1 VDDRVATPLCVLGPL
16 EVVRDDE
23 PVRLGSP
30 QQRRLLAVLVV
41 HANEVVS
48 SDRLVDV
55 LWGEHPPRSA
65 THSLQTLLSRLRATL
80 GDERLEPRPP
90 GYRLRVAS
98 GEVDVLRFE
107 ELVRVGL
114 ESSARPEVALGVF
127 DEALR
132 LWRGSPY
139 AEFAS
144 EEFATAEVVRLVELR
159 ARAIEER
166 AAALL
171 ELGRPEEVIGELE
184 AEIAVE
190 PFRERLRA
198 LLMLALTRAGRPVE
212 SLRAYDAFRRFLA
225 DEVGVVPSPALQA
238 LNDDVVH
245 QHPDVSWAGSP
256 AKDAG
261 RPLLPSGTVREF
273 AARTMDGSP
282 GNLPLQSSSFVGREV
297 ELVRV
302 TEAVERSRVVT
313 LTGVGGVGKTRLALQ
328 VARDVSPRFRDG
340 VWLCELAAVRDPGA
354 VLDAVAAVF
363 RVSARSGLSLE
374 DSLVAYLRDLELL
387 VVLDN
392 CEHLLQGAAGLVVAI
407 EAACRGVRVLATS
420 REGLNIAGEQL
431 LVVPCLSL
439 PDEDGTQPG
448 SECEAVRL
456 FADRAQA
463 VKADFTVDATN
474 RADVVAVCTHLDG
487 VALAI
492 ELAAARIP
500 AMNPSELARRL
511 DRRFRLLTGGGRVA
525 IERHQTLRAAID
537 WSYELLTE
545 PEQRLLA
552 RLSVF
557 SGGCTLEAAEA
568 ITAVEPIDAN
578 EVFELVAGLVARSL
592 VVADTGPETRYRL
605 LETIREYG
613 EEHLAEARETDM
625 LRLRH
630 ASYYTELARVAQSHL
645 YGREQVEWGA
655 RLARERENL
664 LAAMAF
670 ALDTQD
676 ADLAFGLFCQFPL
689 FGLQVDDVV
698 VFDPTP
704 LLALPGATEH
714 PGSAVAL
721 MAAGYGAWRCG
732 DVQQALRLCDQA
744 LAAEQRL
751 GPTVGSRL
759 GIWSSRLRGY
769 VAQSIGTAD
778 DAVDYFLDAAAR
790 ARADD
795 VPALAAFYFG
805 LLAQNLSYTN
815 PIAARQH
822 ASIGLALARE
832 SGMPLA
838 IGYNLIGLAQA
849 VVDENPNQA
858 RALLSEALQLET
870 ALGYESHQ
878 ELQGAV
884 FCAAR
889 LDDWPT
895 ALGLARRVLHQHSR
909 SGGLPL
915 TYLAGMLNLVARGL
929 AERQPEPAAMLQ
941 GTVGT
946 VIRRLTPEVAAPVS
960 GDVAGRNDIA
970 NFVAT
975 VRRDTTRL
983 LAAALGDTR
992 LRELRAHGA
1001 TMDETQACTYARTQ
1015 IDEYFARSALN
1026 EDR

>member
-1 VDDRVATPLCVLGPL
+1 MDDRVATPLCVLGPL
-16 EVVRDDE
+16 EVVRDGE
-23 PVRLGSP
+23 QVRLGSP

-48 SDRLVDV
+48 SDRLIDV
-55 LWGEHPPRSA
+55 LWGDDAPRSA
-65 THSLQTLLSRLRATL
+65 THSLQTLLSRLRGRSVTS
-80 GDERLEPRPP
+80 
-90 GYRLRVAS
+90 AS
-98 GEVDVLRFE
+98 SR
-107 ELVRVGL
+107 
-114 ESSARPEVALGVF
+114 
-127 DEALR
+127 ALR
-132 LWRGSPY
+132 GIGCGWRPARSTRCVSRSWCGLGSGRRSDLTWRWRCSTRRSGCGEDRPTRSSR
-139 AEFAS
+139 A

-198 LLMLALTRAGRPVE
+198 LLMLALARAGRPVE
-212 SLRAYDAFRRFLA
+212 SLRAYDAFRRFLV

-238 LNDDVVH
+238 LNDDIVH

-256 AKDAG
+256 AKDTG
-261 RPLLPSGTVREF
+261 TPLLPAGTVREF
-273 AARTMDGSP
+273 GARTLDGSP

-297 ELVRV
+297 ESVRV
-302 TEAVERSRVVT
+302 TEALERSRVVT

-340 VWLCELAAVRDPGA
+340 VWLCELAAVRDPAA

-363 RVSARSGLSLE
+363 RVSARSELSLE

-387 VVLDN
+387 LVLDN
-392 CEHLLQGAAGLVVAI
+392 CEHLLEGTAGLVVAI
-407 EAACRGVRVLATS
+407 EAACSGVRVLATS

-431 LVVPCLSL
+431 LVVPCLGL
-439 PDEDGTQPG
+439 PDNGGIQPG
-448 SECEAVRL
+448 NECEAVRL

-492 ELAAARIP
+492 QLAAARIP

-511 DRRFRLLTGGGRVA
+511 DRRFRLLSGGGRVA
-525 IERHQTLRAAID
+525 IERHQTLRVRD
-537 WSYELLTE
+537 
-545 PEQRLLA
+545 RLVLRTVDRA
-552 RLSVF
+552 RTAFVGAPFRLF
-557 SGGCTLEAAEA
+557 GGCTLEAAEA
-568 ITAVEPIDAN
+568 IAAVEPIDAD
-578 EVFELVAGLVARSL
+578 EVFESVAGLVARSL

-613 EEHLAEARETDM
+613 EERLAEAGETDM

-630 ASYYTELARVAQSHL
+630 ATYYTELARVAQSHL

-670 ALDTQD
+670 ALERQD

-721 MAAGYGAWRCG
+721 MAAGYGAWRRG
-732 DVQQALRLCDQA
+732 DVQEALRLCEQA

-751 GPTVGSRL
+751 GPTFGSRL
-759 GIWSSRLRGY
+759 GIWSSR
-769 VAQSIGTAD
+769 S
-778 DAVDYFLDAAAR
+778 AR
-790 ARADD
+790 ICRS
-795 VPALAAFYFG
+795 V
-805 LLAQNLSYTN
+805 
-815 PIAARQH
+815 
-822 ASIGLALARE
+822 
-832 SGMPLA
+832 
-838 IGYNLIGLAQA
+838 
-849 VVDENPNQA
+849 
-858 RALLSEALQLET
+858 
-870 ALGYESHQ
+870 
-878 ELQGAV
+878 
-884 FCAAR
+884 
-889 LDDWPT
+889 
-895 ALGLARRVLHQHSR
+895 RRHSR
-909 SGGLPL
+909 RGGRLFP
-915 TYLAGMLNLVARGL
+915 
-929 AERQPEPAAMLQ
+929 
-941 GTVGT
+941 
-946 VIRRLTPEVAAPVS
+946 RR
-960 GDVAGRNDIA
+960 
-970 NFVAT
+970 
-975 VRRDTTRL
+975 RRPRP
-983 LAAALGDTR
+983 
-992 LRELRAHGA
+992 
-1001 TMDETQACTYARTQ
+1001 C
-1015 IDEYFARSALN
+1015 
-1026 EDR
+1026 